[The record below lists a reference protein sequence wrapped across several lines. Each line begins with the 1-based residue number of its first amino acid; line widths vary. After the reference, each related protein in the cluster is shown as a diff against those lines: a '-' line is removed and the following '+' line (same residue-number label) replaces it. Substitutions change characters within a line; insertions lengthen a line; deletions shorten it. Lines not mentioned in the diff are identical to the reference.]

1 MEVALAYRHIQP
13 VASGLTGEGLALRQ
27 VLGFSSRMVSGCRRR
42 ASAQPQARG
51 DDDDV
56 SVSSA
61 AASAAASAET
71 PSERLWARWH
81 RFSVKLT
88 RIAYKRRQWA
98 HLGRWL
104 KSIKQGVRQIPDE
117 DVKDWWTAL

>member
-1 MEVALAYRHIQP
+1 
-13 VASGLTGEGLALRQ
+13 
-27 VLGFSSRMVSGCRRR
+27 MVSWCRRR

-61 AASAAASAET
+61 AALAEAPHNKLPEAT

-81 RFSVKLT
+81 RFAAKLA